1 MAQPNLF
8 AGTAFDGDC
17 FAGYGSGY
25 GWWDAYTGAPANG
38 IIFGENPPYTATDF
52 LAIYPKFFGTPA
64 ILSGTVALD
73 GNSITGLSSTTG
85 VIVGQLITGSGIPGG
100 ATVSSVSG
108 STVGISLTAT
118 PALVQPQQILVY
130 TATFVPLGVIN
141 LYIAAALASI
151 MQARWQGLW
160 VQAVGWYTAHMCT
173 MWLQSNGSVYTT
185 QGQVAASGLA
195 FGITVSESAGDVS
208 HTSQLMQGLD
218 SWGAWVLTQ
227 EGRMLVTQAQV
238 VGMGGIYVR

>member
-38 IIFGENPPYTATDF
+38 IIFGGNPPYTATDF

-73 GNSITGLSSTTG
+73 GNSITGLSDPTG
-85 VIVGQLITGSGIPGG
+85 VIVGQLITGSGIPSG

-108 STVGISLTAT
+108 TTIGISLTAT
-118 PALVQPQQILVY
+118 AALTQPQQVLIY
-130 TATFVPLGVIN
+130 TAPFVPLGVIN

-151 MQARWQGLW
+151 MQTRWQELFQIGVGLY
-160 VQAVGWYTAHMCT
+160 VAHFLT
-173 MWLQSNGSVYTT
+173 LWLQSDGSAYTT
-185 QGQVAASGLA
+185 PGQAAASGLA
-195 FGITVSESAGDVS
+195 FGITVSEAAGDVS
-208 HTSQLMQGLD
+208 HSSQLLTFDAFGTFALTIY
-218 SWGAWVLTQ
+218 GATLSTYA
-227 EGRMLVTQAQV
+227 MT